1 MSDAPYV
8 KSLPVWHK
16 VFRSC
21 FLGALV
27 QFAKVLAADV
37 VVALTNEFFKA
48 LEVAVLRESYPICFN
63 RVTSQEHSTNGV
75 FRQMTLA
82 NSIKYT
88 NPGCEKHNCQP
99 EL

>member
-8 KSLPVWHK
+8 NSLPVGHK

-37 VVALTNEFFKA
+37 VVALTNEFF
-48 LEVAVLRESYPICFN
+48 
-63 RVTSQEHSTNGV
+63 
-75 FRQMTLA
+75 
-82 NSIKYT
+82 
-88 NPGCEKHNCQP
+88 
-99 EL
+99 

>member
-8 KSLPVWHK
+8 KSLPVWQK

-37 VVALTNEFFKA
+37 VVALTNEFF
-48 LEVAVLRESYPICFN
+48 
-63 RVTSQEHSTNGV
+63 
-75 FRQMTLA
+75 
-82 NSIKYT
+82 
-88 NPGCEKHNCQP
+88 
-99 EL
+99 

>member
-8 KSLPVWHK
+8 KSLPVWLK

-37 VVALTNEFFKA
+37 VVALTNEFF
-48 LEVAVLRESYPICFN
+48 
-63 RVTSQEHSTNGV
+63 
-75 FRQMTLA
+75 
-82 NSIKYT
+82 
-88 NPGCEKHNCQP
+88 
-99 EL
+99 